1 MMKQYLV
8 LCPEANNHGLPWR
21 VGLRTHF
28 LENSGSYSV
37 KDLVDLQNGV
47 LMEELRAAHDNMKI
61 HITEACE
68 LCKAR

>member
-8 LCPEANNHGLPWR
+8 LCPEANNQGLPWR

-28 LENSGSYSV
+28 LENPGNYSV

-47 LMEELRAAHDNMKI
+47 LMEELRTAHESMRN
-61 HITEACE
+61 HITNSCV
-68 LCKAR
+68 LCKGR

>member
-8 LCPEANNHGLPWR
+8 VCPEASNQGLPWKS
-21 VGLRTHF
+21 GLRTHM

-37 KDLVDLQNGV
+37 KDLVDLQAGSLIDEIQV
-47 LMEELRAAHDNMKI
+47 SYEAMKN
-61 HITEACE
+61 HITETCE